1 MFRWSAPPWG
11 ARRTPWPHSAK
22 TTTVVRRSPCL
33 SSNSN
38 SNNINSSNSELVKRV
53 LHLSDNLVCFS
64 ANALYLWQNYA
75 VDFVVL
81 FVIPWNIKE
90 KTNIWH
96 LTHGRGLLLNF
107 IPVKLLYPWADR
119 ISSGSEEALYLP
131 FLFNLFIH
139 CKSKLS
145 IVWERGSRR
154 EKLCSISSDK
164 NYKWSFWKT

>member
-1 MFRWSAPPWG
+1 M
-11 ARRTPWPHSAK
+11 
-22 TTTVVRRSPCL
+22 
-33 SSNSN
+33 
-38 SNNINSSNSELVKRV
+38 KRV

-81 FVIPWNIKE
+81 FVTPWNIKE

-119 ISSGSEEALYLP
+119 ISSGNEEALYLP

-164 NYKWSFWKT
+164 NYKWSFWKTETKIFWPSGDFKHKVVLLQTLQANDEWWTIIVF